1 MQLIIGS
8 KFEAA
13 PFKSFFLILKYLLDF
28 LKLCFKDSFYFTL
41 LLVSRYCSMKI

>member
-13 PFKSFFLILKYLLDF
+13 PFKSFFLNSQVFTWL
-28 LKLCFKDSFYFTL
+28 FKIMF
-41 LLVSRYCSMKI
+41 